1 MKPVITAGLVGIIT
15 SPPTISEISC
25 NRSRRR
31 VAGYARLATTPGSAA
46 CLTGEGKADAL
57 NCLTAGCRARSR

>member
-1 MKPVITAGLVGIIT
+1 MKPVITAGLAGIIT

-31 VAGYARLATTPGSAA
+31 VARVNPPRHDPPAAQLA
-46 CLTGEGKADAL
+46 
-57 NCLTAGCRARSR
+57 